1 MATNRFSSKFK
12 KTKIG
17 LSSISLS
24 QGRLKS
30 MTSTPQRHIAQRASE
45 NLNVRGIMPDV
56 LLGASTGRIAFDM
69 MHAIGYTIEVGE
81 ENETLLAFDGLMSH
95 HEYSEGLIYKVF
107 EDSWPLDI
115 MSQTGLIYKAF
126 EDSWPLDIMAS
137 FPNTHD
143 PIYQMDDNLPTS
155 LQSSTLYIS
164 RKMAETL
171 DLVTSVATLGTHG
184 LSPSRVGQTSRY
196 FNNTEVAAAARGL
209 KR

>member
-1 MATNRFSSKFK
+1 
-12 KTKIG
+12 
-17 LSSISLS
+17 
-24 QGRLKS
+24 
-30 MTSTPQRHIAQRASE
+30 
-45 NLNVRGIMPDV
+45 
-56 LLGASTGRIAFDM
+56 M

-81 ENETLLAFDGLMSH
+81 ENETLLASDGLMSH
-95 HEYSEGLIYKVF
+95 HEYSEGLMSHHEYS
-107 EDSWPLDI
+107 EGI
-115 MSQTGLIYKAF
+115 MSQTGGQGYPIMIL
-126 EDSWPLDIMAS
+126 EQNMDIMAS